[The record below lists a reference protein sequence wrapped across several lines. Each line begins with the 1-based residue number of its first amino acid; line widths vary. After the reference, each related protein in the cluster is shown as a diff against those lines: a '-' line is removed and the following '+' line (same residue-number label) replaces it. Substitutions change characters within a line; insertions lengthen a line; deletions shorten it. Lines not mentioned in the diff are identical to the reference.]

1 MRKEFLILT
10 LLTAGL
16 LTADRAFTQMESADA
31 AISTPSPTPVV
42 LDPAVVSP
50 TPVDA
55 LVSPTPGTQLVGGA
69 PIPDVTPV
77 PAITPPPEKNHN
89 ESSAVTTSSTFEWSE
104 RGAPVFTL
112 EQAIITALQQN
123 PDVLRALQEI
133 ERAKGVIIQV
143 RAEALPR
150 INVSAELSHTSS
162 ELTGGGF
169 TSTSGRATPAPSAT
183 PPIVIARIVDAPAPQ
198 QGDITAQPNASPG
211 SKARNQP
218 TQVDTS
224 YNIRIIG
231 QQLVFNYSTLRSI
244 RGTFF
249 QRDSAYFAFR
259 NVVDQTIATVKTQF
273 YQVLVNRALI
283 TVQEESVQL
292 LESQLKDQQNRFE
305 AGTVPRFNV
314 LQAQVQLSNQIPS
327 LIAARNNYR
336 ISILQLAKTL
346 GLDFNPARGIASPLR
361 VVGDLVYVP
370 RAISLLDEIELGK
383 QNRPFLKQARA
394 NVLNQIEQVHV
405 ALGGFFPNVNLS
417 GGYEVQSNPF
427 STSFHDILQ
436 GWIFGLTGSWD
447 VWDSGFTYGQVK
459 QQRALLSEE
468 KITYDDDVRQ
478 VELEIQQA
486 ASNLLQN
493 RELIQ
498 ATEKN
503 VEQADEAVR
512 LAKARLDAGAGTQLD
527 VLNAQ
532 VQLTTAQSTRLE
544 ALFGY
549 NSSLAEFDRVTGRQS
564 TYTEEFEDRAPRAAR
579 TRTYYTGSDVDATG
593 HPKPNVLRPGPVT
606 NTTTRTTRTV
616 RYPSGK

>member
-1 MRKEFLILT
+1 MRNFLLVALSTGIVIFAR
-10 LLTAGL
+10 TASAQPEAAP
-16 LTADRAFTQMESADA
+16 TAT
-31 AISTPSPTPVV
+31 ITPNPVVIEPPPAGIPAPGTAVTTPTPN
-42 LDPAVVSP
+42 A
-50 TPVDA
+50 
-55 LVSPTPGTQLVGGA
+55 
-69 PIPDVTPV
+69 DVTPV
-77 PAITPPPEKNHN
+77 VALTPPPEKEHN
-89 ESSAVTTSSTFEWSE
+89 EASAVTSSSSFQWSE

-112 EQAIITALQQN
+112 DQAVMTALHQN
-123 PDVLRALQEI
+123 PDLLRALQEI
-133 ERAKGVIIQV
+133 ERTKGVIIQV

-150 INVSAELSHTSS
+150 VTASAELTWTDPRLNRSG
-162 ELTGGGF
+162 LTTITG
-169 TSTSGRATPAPSAT
+169 TTPTPT
-183 PPIVIARIVDAPAPQ
+183 PPIVIARIVDSPQPQMKNIPAETKATTAPAARQPVTVS
-198 QGDITAQPNASPG
+198 DTA
-211 SKARNQP
+211 
-218 TQVDTS
+218 
-224 YNIRIIG
+224 YNIRITG

-259 NVVDQTIATVKTQF
+259 NVVDQTIANVKTQF

-283 TVQEESVQL
+283 TVQEESVRL

-314 LQAQVQLSNQIPS
+314 LQAQVQLSNQIPN

-346 GLDFNPARGIASPLR
+346 GLDFNPLRGIAAPIR
-361 VVGDLVYVP
+361 VVGDLIYVP
-370 RAISLLDEIELGK
+370 RDVSLLREIESGK
-383 QNRPFLKQARA
+383 QNRPFLKEARA

-405 ALGGFFPNVNLS
+405 ALGGWFPNVNAQ
-417 GGYEVQSNPF
+417 GGYEIVSSPLTTNFDQA
-427 STSFHDILQ
+427 LK
-436 GWIFGLTGSWD
+436 GWVFGLTGSWD
-447 VWDSGFTYGQVK
+447 IWDSGFVYGQVK
-459 QQRALLSEE
+459 QQRALLSES

-493 RELIQ
+493 AELIQ

-564 TYTEEFEDRAPRAAR
+564 RYTEEFEDIAPHSTR
-579 TRTYYTGSDVDATG
+579 TRTYYTGSDVNATG
-593 HPKPNVLRPGPVT
+593 DPKPNPLLRPGPVT
-606 NTTTRTTRTV
+606 TTTTTRTIRAST
-616 RYPSGK
+616 GK